1 MQLIQRITLFEKK
14 SEFNLRKMGSSES
27 KEQKLD
33 NQGQVNT
40 NVVIEEDVE
49 FKNGQVLILLYI
61 IVVILIIH
69 LIYKIIIIVRKQAK
83 KDALRNANSSV

>member
-1 MQLIQRITLFEKK
+1 MNLI
-14 SEFNLRKMGSSES
+14 KMGSDNS

-49 FKNGQVLILLYI
+49 FKNDEVIILLYI
-61 IVVILIIH
+61 IVVILIIQ
-69 LIYKIIIIVRKQAK
+69 LIHKIIITVRKQAK
-83 KDALRNANSSV
+83 KDALRNASCVV